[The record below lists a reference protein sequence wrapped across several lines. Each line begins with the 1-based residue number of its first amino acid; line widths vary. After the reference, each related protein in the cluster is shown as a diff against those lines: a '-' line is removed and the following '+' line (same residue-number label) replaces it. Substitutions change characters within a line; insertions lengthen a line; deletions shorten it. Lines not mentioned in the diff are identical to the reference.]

1 MEWMV
6 RLAKSERTAWR
17 WDRRSR
23 HGWQAKFEFVRA
35 LSFVLGTMVYQYPQ
49 QEQAAITMWHMLVLI
64 ILPTLKAFSTRPDW
78 KLPNHLTPLLSYR
91 PPPQT
96 AVVSRF
102 QLKFI
107 HCSNRLCDFATLL
120 VQSFTISPFTRKPFF
135 SYLRPTLELSTLLC

>member
-1 MEWMV
+1 MKEQ
-6 RLAKSERTAWR
+6 RG
-17 WDRRSR
+17 D
-23 HGWQAKFEFVRA
+23 GWQAKFEFVRA

-64 ILPTLKAFSTRPDW
+64 IPSNSKGIFYSHSQRPDW

-135 SYLRPTLELSTLLC
+135 SYLRPTLELSTLLS